1 MLFRMDLNE
10 IKENACAIKFT
21 EMKEYIM
28 SFPSKTKLVN
38 IHDTTLTRRD
48 LECLLEDEKWR
59 VRSAKIYKP
68 MVILTHIKNV

>member
-1 MLFRMDLNE
+1 MSMLFQMVLNE
-10 IKENACAIKFT
+10 ISENACAINFA

-48 LECLLEDEKWR
+48 LECLLEDEIW
-59 VRSAKIYKP
+59 VESE
-68 MVILTHIKNV
+68 VS